1 MPKRRKKKK
10 MPYIIA
16 IIVCLGIMAAL
27 LVYSFFTVRQ
37 IIIDYASSQAANRAF
52 SIANEVIGDEMS
64 GSEVTYDNMVI
75 LTRNSENN
83 ISSLEIDIAKI
94 NYLKSAISSQIAGG
108 INSQDEIT
116 VAIPVGTLLGNE
128 YTVGFGPKIKFKM
141 QIAANAITD
150 FESNF
155 YAAGI
160 NQVLHQIII
169 KVKINGHFVL
179 PWTQSGFAQETTVI
193 AAQTVLVGVTPEAY
207 TNVIESY
214 NSDGNSLA
222 DEIFDYGAG
231 ID

>member
-1 MPKRRKKKK
+1 

-16 IIVCLGIMAAL
+16 ITACLGIIAAV

-52 SIANEVIGDEMS
+52 SISNAVIGEEMS
-64 GSEVTYDNMVI
+64 ENAVSYNDMVI
-75 LTRNSENN
+75 LTRNAENN
-83 ISSLEIDIAKI
+83 ISSLEIDVAKI
-94 NYLKSAISSQIAGG
+94 NYLKSTISSQIAEG

-116 VAIPVGTLLGNE
+116 VAIPIGTLLGNE

-141 QIAANAITD
+141 QISANAITD

-160 NQVLHQIII
+160 NQVLHQIVI
-169 KVKINGHFVL
+169 KVKINGHFVI
-179 PWTQSGFAQETTVI
+179 PWTQSGFSQETTVI

-231 ID
+231 VN